1 MTNFEGYRLTK
12 IIFFVHFLVLL
23 INAVMARINHLSKS
37 FGEKFTQLQAISA
50 QQSATANQLKAEN
63 ELLKLK
69 QSKIK
74 LAIENLLART
84 EMERKQ
90 IQDLNA
96 EIEKLD
102 GIETENETEVENLEN
117 KIAQKDREI
126 FKKQLQIDLAKL
138 QLQ

>member
-1 MTNFEGYRLTK
+1 MTNFEGNRLTK

-23 INAVMARINHLSKS
+23 LNAIMARINHLSKS
-37 FGEKFTQLQAISA
+37 FSEKFTELQATSSR
-50 QQSATANQLKAEN
+50 QTATANQLKAEN

-96 EIEKLD
+96 EIEKMED
-102 GIETENETEVENLEN
+102 IETENETEVENLEN
-117 KIAQKDREI
+117 QISQKDREI
-126 FKKQLQIDLAKL
+126 FKKQLQIDLVKL